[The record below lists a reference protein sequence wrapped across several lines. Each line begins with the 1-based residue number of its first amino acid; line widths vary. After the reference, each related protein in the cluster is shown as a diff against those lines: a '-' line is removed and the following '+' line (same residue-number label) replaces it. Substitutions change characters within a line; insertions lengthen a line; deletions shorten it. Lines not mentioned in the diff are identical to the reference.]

1 MVARL
6 IPFALVGCL
15 SIGAFAVLMTTASS
29 RRQDGRASYPVSRET
44 TYLTEPVDE
53 RGYLIVHQAIE
64 RLQAEGVTRDN
75 NAAVLLIEAMGGQ
88 AEGRELTE
96 ICERLEIELP
106 IRDPTYRPAAFARQG
121 RNEIVVLQTEQDRA
135 LEGPWT
141 RDDAP
146 SVVDWI
152 ETNAEP
158 LAKIAEGVRRPQY
171 WIPRV
176 GGEEG
181 VWMILLSDVQQYRD
195 IARCLQARVHL
206 AIGEDRFDDAW
217 ADLLTMHRLARVVS
231 RGPTLIEKLVGFAIE
246 GMACASDRIWLDRLP
261 EMGPDLAEIRRQL
274 DELGA
279 IESLARSLKF
289 ERMMIVDLANRMDQ
303 GIIPEAITDD
313 GRLNSLQRLRFDW
326 ELVLRRSQTH
336 YDRLEECLLIE
347 DARLRRRQLEAI
359 DAELNEAVEGLDQAL
374 ESPVGL
380 AARALF
386 GGTDRTS
393 DQVAAMLVRLMAG
406 SILTIDRAEN
416 RIVADR
422 AIVRL
427 AIRLA
432 ERRVAGK
439 PFPETLEGLVE
450 GVDGERTIDP
460 NTGEPFAYRL
470 TATEVVLYQFGG
482 NGIDDGGPGQGDD
495 VGLVWKR

>member
-1 MVARL
+1 M
-6 IPFALVGCL
+6 
-15 SIGAFAVLMTTASS
+15 
-29 RRQDGRASYPVSRET
+29 
-44 TYLTEPVDE
+44 
-53 RGYLIVHQAIE
+53 HQAIE

-106 IRDPTYRPAAFARQG
+106 IR
-121 RNEIVVLQTEQDRA
+121 VLSG
-135 LEGPWT
+135 LG
-141 RDDAP
+141 
-146 SVVDWI
+146 VGDWI

-279 IESLARSLKF
+279 IESLAHSLKF

-347 DARLRRRQLEAI
+347 DALGLRAI
-359 DAELNEAVEGLDQAL
+359 DDN
-374 ESPVGL
+374 S
-380 AARALF
+380 
-386 GGTDRTS
+386 
-393 DQVAAMLVRLMAG
+393 
-406 SILTIDRAEN
+406 
-416 RIVADR
+416 
-422 AIVRL
+422 
-427 AIRLA
+427 
-432 ERRVAGK
+432 RRSM
-439 PFPETLEGLVE
+439 
-450 GVDGERTIDP
+450 R
-460 NTGEPFAYRL
+460 N
-470 TATEVVLYQFGG
+470 
-482 NGIDDGGPGQGDD
+482 
-495 VGLVWKR
+495 